1 MGYNQ
6 GLHYKYDIQHNYFSN
21 RPIMETFLLV
31 RKCYVKDH
39 IGKSNLENF
48 IKKLVNPSRKAKKVG
63 GRLLEQ

>member
-1 MGYNQ
+1 
-6 GLHYKYDIQHNYFSN
+6 
-21 RPIMETFLLV
+21 METFLLV